1 MNWDRKESDGLN
13 LLNRKTSR
21 EINEYEINLCN
32 KYQKLEKE
40 RCIQIKG
47 DNKQKESK
55 INRDK
60 GEKIIYDILSDVL
73 NNNIINNENILE
85 KYEQY
90 KNNEIYNL
98 IQSKDTKLSLLSLK
112 TLAHQIEENLF
123 NLYKN
128 KSSSYYNFLQDFH
141 KCQKNEFD
149 LVIKVIFGAYTPE
162 EISKFKDDD
171 FLSEEQK
178 REKEEKKKIEIKKI
192 YLKGDKEVK
201 LTLNKGR
208 MLSEKEIYIE
218 DKNNNVDLFMKEQ
231 NEEIDE
237 RYDDDKV
244 KKFKEKLKNKKAEFP
259 HLKSEDIKMLIDLA
273 NPNEEYIKDR
283 LNNLIKEKLEVGE
296 QNEFFDIRKN
306 ILKKEAERRIKNS
319 EKNKNKNINDKE
331 NINLIVNDENDN
343 KIDNCIKN
351 ISFDIRYFGMN

>member
-1 MNWDRKESDGLN
+1 MNLDRKESDGLN

-21 EINEYEINLCN
+21 ELNEYEINLCN

-40 RCIQIKG
+40 RHIQIIG
-47 DNKQKESK
+47 DNKDKEST

-98 IQSKDTKLSLLSLK
+98 IQSKDITFSLLSLRK
-112 TLAHQIEENLF
+112 LAQKIEENLY
-123 NLYKN
+123 NLYKT
-128 KSSSYYNFLQDFH
+128 KSSSYYNFLQEF
-141 KCQKNEFD
+141 CQKNASD
-149 LVIKVIFGAYTPE
+149 LVIKIIFGVYTPE
-162 EISKFKDDD
+162 EISKFKDED

-178 REKEEKKKIEIKKI
+178 REKEEKKKIELKKMI
-192 YLKGDKEVK
+192 LKGDKEVK

-218 DKNNNVDLFMKEQ
+218 DKNNNVDIFMNEQ
-231 NEEIDE
+231 KDEIDE

-244 KKFKEKLKNKKAEFP
+244 KKYKEKLRKK
-259 HLKSEDIKMLIDLA
+259 K
-273 NPNEEYIKDR
+273 EEYPI
-283 LNNLIKEKLEVGE
+283 
-296 QNEFFDIRKN
+296 
-306 ILKKEAERRIKNS
+306 
-319 EKNKNKNINDKE
+319 
-331 NINLIVNDENDN
+331 
-343 KIDNCIKN
+343 
-351 ISFDIRYFGMN
+351 

>member
-13 LLNRKTSR
+13 LLNRNTSR
-21 EINEYEINLCN
+21 ELNEYEINLCN

-40 RCIQIKG
+40 RHIQIIG
-47 DNKQKESK
+47 DDKDKEST

-60 GEKIIYDILSDVL
+60 GEKIIYKILSDVL
-73 NNNIINNENILE
+73 NNNIINNQNILE

-98 IQSKDTKLSLLSLK
+98 IQSNDITFSLLSLRN
-112 TLAHQIEENLF
+112 LAQKIEENLYK
-123 NLYKN
+123 LYKN
-128 KSSSYYNFLQDFH
+128 KSSSYYNFLQDFY
-141 KCQKNEFD
+141 KCQKNASD
-149 LVIKVIFGAYTPE
+149 LVIKIIFGAYTPE

-178 REKEEKKKIEIKKI
+178 REKEEKKKIEFKKMI
-192 YLKGDKEVK
+192 LKGDKEVK

-218 DKNNNVDLFMKEQ
+218 EKNNNVDIFMNEQ
-231 NEEIDE
+231 KDENDE

-244 KKFKEKLKNKKAEFP
+244 KKYKEKLNKKKEEFP
-259 HLKSEDIKMLIDLA
+259 HLKSEDIKMLIDLT
-273 NPNEEYIKDR
+273 NPNEEDIKDR
-283 LNNLIKEKLEVGE
+283 LNNLIQENLEVGE
-296 QNEFFDIRKN
+296 QSEFFDIRKN

-319 EKNKNKNINDKE
+319 EKNKNKNINEKE
-331 NINLIVNDENDN
+331 NINMIVNDENDN
-343 KIDNCIKN
+343 KIDNYIEN